1 MMGLSEGSRFIFS
14 QERKTHT
21 GISYSHL
28 SLSDLVQRCH
38 LRWQSSGL
46 GYLFERNLKIHLL
59 ID

>member
-1 MMGLSEGSRFIFS
+1 MIGLSEGSRFIFS
-14 QERKTHT
+14 QERKAHT

-28 SLSDLVQRCH
+28 SLSDLVQSCH

-46 GYLFERNLKIHLL
+46 VYLFEGNLKIHLF